1 MKKILILLS
10 IIIFIICDKKSY
22 EKLNE
27 NTKKIKINEP
37 KKSRNPFQCGRA
49 CPEGTIFRKPCNCVP
64 ICENGYYPN
73 GRCKPK
79 KNNTTEVKKCS
90 PGYYYSKQYKRCCKV
105 GIKGG
110 PCGPKKPKPIEF
122 IDN

>member
-10 IIIFIICDKKSY
+10 IIIFIKCDKKSY
-22 EKLNE
+22 EKL
-27 NTKKIKINEP
+27 KINEP
-37 KKSRNPFQCGRA
+37 KKLNNPFKCARV
-49 CPEGTIFRKPCNCVP
+49 CPEGKILRMPCDCVP

-79 KNNTTEVKKCS
+79 KNNTTTEVKKCS

-110 PCGPKKPKPIEF
+110 PCGPKKPKSIEF